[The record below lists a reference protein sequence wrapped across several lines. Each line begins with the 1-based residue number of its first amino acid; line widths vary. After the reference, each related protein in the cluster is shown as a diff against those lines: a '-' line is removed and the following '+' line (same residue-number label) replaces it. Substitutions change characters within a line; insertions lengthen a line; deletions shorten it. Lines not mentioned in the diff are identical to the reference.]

1 MRGSDRRAWMARAA
15 IIAALAGIAMIAV
28 ACGAADEQSD
38 GRAGLDQSESSD
50 EAVGE
55 GDVDVGPDPDDV
67 AEAQPASAH
76 PELTARA
83 QDGSQTTEPQ
93 HPEDP
98 VSVAIPAIG
107 VESPLVRLGL
117 NRDRS
122 MEVPEDFSRAGWYV
136 HAPRPGEV
144 GPAVIA
150 GHVSSSAG
158 PGVFAELAELSPGDR
173 VAVTRADGQRVS
185 FTVDRVEQ
193 HPKGQLAEAGVY
205 DDTDGPELRLITCGG
220 EFDRQARSHR
230 ENVVV
235 FAST

>member
-1 MRGSDRRAWMARAA
+1 MRGSDRKTRTARVA
-15 IIAALAGIAMIAV
+15 IVVALAALGLIVA
-28 ACGAADEQSD
+28 ACGGADDPSGSAGRNGSAAE
-38 GRAGLDQSESSD
+38 GAAG
-50 EAVGE
+50 G
-55 GDVDVGPDPDDV
+55 GDVDVGPDPDNV

-83 QDGSQTTEPQ
+83 ADGSQTTEPQ
-93 HPEDP
+93 HPKDP
-98 VSVAIPAIG
+98 VAVTIPAIG
-107 VESPLVRLGL
+107 VDSPLVRLGL

-122 MEVPEDFSRAGWYV
+122 MEVPEDFSLAGWYV

-158 PGVFAELAELSPGDR
+158 PGVFHKLAELSPGDR
-173 VAVTRADGQRVS
+173 VRVTRADGRRVS
-185 FTVDRVEQ
+185 FIVDRVEQ

-205 DDTDGPELRLITCGG
+205 DDTGGPELRLITCGG

-230 ENVVV
+230 ANTVV
-235 FAST
+235 FASA

>member
-1 MRGSDRRAWMARAA
+1 MRDRDRRTRTRTARAT
-15 IIAALAGIAMIAV
+15 IVVALVVLALVAV
-28 ACGAADEQSD
+28 ACGGADDAPGQS
-38 GRAGLDQSESSD
+38 GASSEVTAG
-50 EAVGE
+50 G
-55 GDVDVGPDPDDV
+55 GDVDVGPDPDEV
-67 AEAQPASAH
+67 VEARAASAH

-83 QDGSQTTEPQ
+83 ADGSQTAEPQ
-93 HPEDP
+93 SPKDP
-98 VSVAIPAIG
+98 ARVAIPAIG
-107 VESPLVRLGL
+107 VKSRLVRLGL

-122 MEVPEDFSRAGWYV
+122 MEVPEDFSLAGWYV

-158 PGVFAELAELSPGDR
+158 PGVFYDLAELSPGDR
-173 VAVTRADGQRVS
+173 VAVTRADGRRVS

-205 DDTDGPELRLITCGG
+205 DDTDGPELRVITCGG

-230 ENVVV
+230 DNIVV
-235 FAST
+235 FASA